1 MSEPILIRLNSDT
14 DFDGA
19 TQVALR
25 RSDLTND
32 TPRHY
37 TGRVPAGAGVVMP
50 DFFDLFSPEAVKLV
64 GVASSHNNPQSVLRV
79 LDESGRTREQVSLT
93 TGFQYVLLHGRDRL
107 ALHTR
112 NGGPTVVE
120 LSVNEASE
128 SEHFRWMVHRS
139 SGLSSTRLRIIRRSA
154 FVPTFTG
161 APWVPS
167 FSWDDSTGLL
177 TVADDLGTGPIPLA
191 ALCPFPR
198 HFGAFLAV
206 RFGGSANDGRVYVVD
221 ALTRAHSAPVA
232 VLPDVTW
239 SRVQYVSHDDHIV
252 LEATAAAGIMVCDIE
267 LVRVAPGDRLRG
279 RYASDL

>member
-32 TPRHY
+32 APRHY
-37 TGRVPAGAGVVMP
+37 TGRVAGAGVVMP
-50 DFFDLFSPEAVKLV
+50 DFFDLFSPEAVKMV
-64 GVASSHNNPQSVLRV
+64 GVASSHNNPHSVLRV
-79 LDESGRTREQVSLT
+79 IDEGGRTREQVSLT
-93 TGFQYVLLHGRDRL
+93 TGFQYVLLHARDRL

-120 LSVNEASE
+120 LSINEASE
-128 SEHFRWMVHRS
+128 AEHFRWAVSRS
-139 SGLSSTRLRIIRRSA
+139 PGLSPTRLRIVRRSA

-161 APWVPS
+161 APWMPS
-167 FSWDDSTGLL
+167 FAWDDGAGLL
-177 TVADDLGTGPIPLA
+177 SVADDVGTGPIPLSA
-191 ALCPFPR
+191 ICPFPR
-198 HFGAFLAV
+198 HFGAFLSV
-206 RFGGSANDGRVYVVD
+206 RFAGSANDGRVYVVD
-221 ALTRAHSAPVA
+221 ALTRSHSAPVV

-252 LEATAAAGIMVCDIE
+252 LEATASASVLLCDIE

-279 RYASDL
+279 RYAHEL